1 MPEPKNPSNDGVMR
15 VWQAA
20 YISCSQGNMEA
31 GRLLQEIPLTWKP
44 IRNRSYAGMLGQHQL
59 AYILQHDGQTTWK
72 WMVSGCNGTIR
83 YDFQSADTLEEAKAA
98 VQASID
104 QWFRRAGLLGADTP
118 SERLSVVFGA
128 A

>member
-1 MPEPKNPSNDGVMR
+1 M
-15 VWQAA
+15 
-20 YISCSQGNMEA
+20 
-31 GRLLQEIPLTWKP
+31 TWKP

-104 QWFRRAGLLGADTP
+104 QWFRRAGLLGADMP